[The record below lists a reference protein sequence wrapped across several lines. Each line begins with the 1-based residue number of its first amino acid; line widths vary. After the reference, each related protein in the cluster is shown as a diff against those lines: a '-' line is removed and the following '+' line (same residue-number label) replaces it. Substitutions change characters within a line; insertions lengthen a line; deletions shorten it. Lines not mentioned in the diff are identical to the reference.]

1 MIRIIPMSVKRR
13 MLLQAIPVMF
23 LLFLQFGLRAQ
34 QPPPRP
40 ISVSANPALG
50 LRFGAFFQS
59 TSGGTVIV
67 SPSGIRTSTGAV
79 VLTTVGGYSYGAAEF
94 DIVASPGTLINI
106 VNGPDVTLFGSAGG
120 SMTLHI
126 GNSSPVSPL
135 VTTVSPPSYNA
146 IYIGGTLT
154 VGSPVANPTGSY
166 SGSFSVTFM
175 QE

>member
-1 MIRIIPMSVKRR
+1 MIRAIPMLIKRR
-13 MLLQAIPVMF
+13 ILLQAIPVMF
-23 LLFLQFGLRAQ
+23 LLFLQSWAYAQ

-59 TSGGTVIV
+59 PTGGTVVV
-67 SPSGIRTSTGAV
+67 SSSGIRTSTGAV
-79 VLTTVGGYSYGAAEF
+79 VLTTIGGFAYGPAEF
-94 DIVASPGTLINI
+94 DIVATPGTLINI
-106 VNGPDVTLFGSAGG
+106 LNGPDVTLYGSAGG
-120 SMTLHI
+120 SMMLHI
-126 GNSSPVSPL
+126 GSSSPASPL

-154 VGSPVANPTGSY
+154 VSSPVANPTGSY
-166 SGSFSVTFM
+166 SGSFSVTFF